1 MIEVPLSPVPGQN
14 LQIIL
19 DDQNVT
25 LTLRQKGE
33 RMYMDVD
40 VGTSRV
46 ISGAICNNRTN
57 VKQFKTMPFRGGLF
71 FVDTE
76 GNEPPQ
82 YHGLDTRWVLVY
94 LFEDEL

>member
-1 MIEVPLSPVPGQN
+1 MIEVPLATTPGQN

-19 DDQNVT
+19 GGQNVT
-25 LTLRQKGE
+25 LALRQKGE
-33 RMYMDVD
+33 RMYMDID
-40 VGTSRV
+40 VGTNRV
-46 ISGAICNNRTN
+46 ISGAICNNRSN
-57 VKQFKTMPFRGGLF
+57 VKQFKTMPFKGGLF

-94 LFEDEL
+94 VSEDEL